1 MASKVRADLLRVC
14 DPGARYQTAPWCWRK
29 VIVAIAS
36 HQGVWAVLEYRFRRW
51 ARGLPGPA
59 RRPLALVGLLTR
71 KLVETLGGISIPSG
85 AEFGPGL
92 YIGHFGGIIIGEE
105 VVAGENCTLSQGV
118 TLGEHRG
125 SPMIGACVYL
135 APGAKVFGPIR
146 VGDHVAVGANAVV
159 SEDVPS
165 YATAVAGRATV
176 LERRGN
182 RMR

>member
-1 MASKVRADLLRVC
+1 M
-14 DPGARYQTAPWCWRK
+14 
-29 VIVAIAS
+29 
-36 HQGVWAVLEYRFRRW
+36 
-51 ARGLPGPA
+51 
-59 RRPLALVGLLTR
+59 
-71 KLVETLGGISIPSG
+71 ETLGGISIPSG

-176 LERRGN
+176 LERARKPDALSVS
-182 RMR
+182 RTRRRTACPCTPAASRPRA